1 MESDAA
7 INSLVARSTR
17 VLQDPVGENVS
28 IFRRLSQAS
37 FVGIQT
43 MKKNKGAKAKTKSEV
58 TATKPLHE
66 PNPDACG
73 IDLSPTEIWVAVPPE
88 RAQNSVRKFEAF
100 TKDLIELV
108 QWLVQCGV
116 HTVAME
122 ATGVYWIPLYQLLED
137 AKIKVCLVNAQHVKN
152 VPGRKSDVRDCQWL
166 QYLLSVGLLL
176 GSFRPAQAVCAVRSI
191 WRYRQELISRAG
203 QYIQHMQAALD
214 QMNIKL
220 HYVIDDLT
228 GLTGQAIIEAIL
240 KGQRDPVQLA
250 KLRDKRIQAPE
261 SIIAKALEGDW
272 RKEHL
277 FVLQKAWEGHQH
289 IQQQIQQCDQE
300 LQAYARELEAA
311 TQVIQPT
318 KTMRLKPEL
327 VGAEPVSNPRGQKAS
342 KVRKKTSKNQPEGPW
357 KEELE
362 RFFRVDLTAIPGISV
377 LTALTLMTELGNDLR
392 AFKTEHHFASWLCLC
407 PGNETSAGKVLR
419 RRTRRS
425 HNRVR
430 HALRMAASSL
440 HHDKSY
446 LGEKYRR
453 LRTRL
458 GAPKA
463 IVAMAHQLARII
475 WILLTRQVPF
485 DLSVFA
491 HQEKLNEQ
499 RRLQR
504 LQASARQMGY
514 QLTPIAA

>member
-1 MESDAA
+1 MESDVA
-7 INSLVARSTR
+7 INSLVAGSTEVPR
-17 VLQDPVGENVS
+17 DPVGESVS
-28 IFRRLSQAS
+28 IFSPSEPSLLRWQSDKP
-37 FVGIQT
+37 
-43 MKKNKGAKAKTKSEV
+43 MKHKRAKSKTKSE
-58 TATKPLHE
+58 ATKPLHE
-66 PNPDACG
+66 PNPDAGG

-100 TKDLIELV
+100 TKDLLELV
-108 QWLVQCGV
+108 QWLIECGV
-116 HTVAME
+116 RSVAME

-137 AKIKVCLVNAQHVKN
+137 AKIKVCLVNARHVKN

-166 QYLLSVGLLL
+166 QYLLSVGLLS
-176 GSFRPAQAVCAVRSI
+176 GSFRPAQSVCAARSI
-191 WRYRQELISRAG
+191 WRYRQELISTAG

-240 KGQRDPVQLA
+240 KGQRNPVQLA
-250 KLRDKRIQAPE
+250 KLRDKRIKAPE
-261 SIIAKALEGDW
+261 ATIAKALEGDW

-277 FVLQKAWEGHQH
+277 FVLQKAWESYHQ
-289 IQQQIQQCDQE
+289 IQHQIQQCDQE
-300 LQAYARELEAA
+300 LLAYVRELEAA
-311 TQVIQPT
+311 TQVIQPAI
-318 KTMRLKPEL
+318 TMRLRPEL
-327 VGAEPVSNPRGQKAS
+327 LGTEPDSKVSVQKPP
-342 KVRKKTSKNQPEGPW
+342 KVRKKTSKNQPQGPW

-362 RFFRVDLTAIPGISV
+362 RFFGVDLTAIPGISV
-377 LTALTLMTELGNDLR
+377 LTGLTLMTELGNDLK

-407 PGNETSAGKVLR
+407 PDNETSAGKVLR

-425 HNRVR
+425 QNRVR
-430 HALRMAASSL
+430 YALRMAASSL

-446 LGEKYRR
+446 LGQKYRR

-475 WILLTRQVPF
+475 WTLISRQRPF
-485 DLSVFA
+485 DPSVFA
-491 HQEKLNEQ
+491 YEEKLNEQ
-499 RRLQR
+499 RRLKH
-504 LQASARQMGY
+504 LKASARQMGY
-514 QLTPIAA
+514 QLAPIAA